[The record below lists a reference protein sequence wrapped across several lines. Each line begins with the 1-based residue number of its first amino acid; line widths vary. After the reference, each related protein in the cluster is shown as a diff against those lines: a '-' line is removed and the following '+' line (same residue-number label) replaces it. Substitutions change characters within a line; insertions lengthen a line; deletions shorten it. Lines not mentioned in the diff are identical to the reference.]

1 MELRFQ
7 DPIFRGQEFTLKFM
21 RSGKVVAKFNAES
34 CHYTLHPGGAT
45 GSLDV
50 HKTDES
56 LPAENPDRYKTLAVL
71 PHQVLIDRLNAISY
85 PLLTEF
91 CSLWHP
97 ISLDWMIR
105 RRLAIGPRILTDVQ
119 FPNVTGI
126 KMREG
131 PSTADDP
138 LLARMK
144 PPEFYDEILREPNT
158 AYLLYDWKKRSSTP
172 YGVVVTYPG
181 PRRSVRMLWAK
192 TRDMDNWSRRWEP
205 SLLAIWNLA
214 QDHSNIPPFVP

>member
-7 DPIFRGQEFTLKFM
+7 DPMFRGQEFTLKFM
-21 RSGKVVAKFNAES
+21 RSGKVVAKLGSEN
-34 CHYTLHPGGAT
+34 CHYTLHPGEAT
-45 GSLDV
+45 GSLDL

-56 LPAENPDRYKTLAVL
+56 LPAENPARYKTLAVL

-85 PLLTEF
+85 PLLIEF
-91 CSLWHP
+91 CSIWHP
-97 ISLDWMIR
+97 ISLGWMIR

-126 KMREG
+126 KTREG
-131 PSTADDP
+131 PSRADDP

-158 AYLLYDWKKRSSTP
+158 AYLLYDWKKRSSIP
-172 YGVVVTYPG
+172 YGVVVTYA
-181 PRRSVRMLWAK
+181 RSTRSVRLLWAK
-192 TRDMDNWSRRWEP
+192 TRDMNKWSRRWEP

-214 QDHSNIPPFVP
+214 RENYNIPPFVP